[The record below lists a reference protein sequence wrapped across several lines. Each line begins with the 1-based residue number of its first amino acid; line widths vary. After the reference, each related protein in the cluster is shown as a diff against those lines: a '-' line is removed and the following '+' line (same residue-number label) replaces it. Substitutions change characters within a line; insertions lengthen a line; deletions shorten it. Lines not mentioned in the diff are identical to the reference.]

1 MRLALPTT
9 PRQKIIISS
18 SLTLVATAFLIIF
31 ITLPSIREIKNLN
44 EQIETQRTELEKL
57 YKKGQLFKQTLKEY
71 EEIKPTVATLDRIYI
86 KRGEELA
93 FITSLEGVANVNGLQ
108 QDIKLLNQDPK
119 KTTMTNTFPIQL
131 ELKGELGPL
140 LRYLTSLEAL
150 DYYLNIDTIR
160 ISTASRDSGTGAA
173 LDTSRS
179 RLVSLLLAAAYYK
192 P

>member
-18 SLTLVATAFLIIF
+18 SLTLVATAVLIVF
-31 ITLPSIREIKNLN
+31 ITLPSIREIKALN

-57 YKKGQLFKQTLKEY
+57 YQKGQLLKQTLKEY

-86 KRGEELA
+86 KRGEELS
-93 FITSLEGVANVNGLQ
+93 FITSLEGVANSNGLK
-108 QDIKLLNQDPK
+108 QDIKLVSQDPK
-119 KTTMTNTFPIQL
+119 KTTAANTFPIQL
-131 ELKGELGPL
+131 DLRGELNSF
-140 LRYLTSLEAL
+140 LRYLTGLEAM

-160 ISTASRDSGTGAA
+160 ISTSSRDSSTGAT
-173 LDTSRS
+173 LDASRS
-179 RLVSLLLAAAYYK
+179 HLVSLLLAAAYYK